1 MIQNWYSSIYR
12 AFLIGSAILFIIYM
26 VTTGSLSLG
35 AMITGYSV
43 LLFSIMMILYII
55 VYNVLQTTQKQSFF
69 QSLLSMLFICGPF
82 LLTLFI
88 IGFVLYLV
96 LKFKNKILLGR
107 VSSGYN
113 TFSNIIIILL
123 LLQIYIVY
131 NGINTDK
138 FQTTKSLSKITN
150 SILYLYGVITAI
162 CSITLF
168 TILNNFSADG

>member
-26 VTTGSLSLG
+26 VTKGSLSLG

-43 LLFSIMMILYII
+43 LLFSIIMILYII

-69 QSLLSMLFICGPF
+69 KSLLSMLFICGPF
-82 LLTLFI
+82 LLTFFI

-96 LKFKNKILLGR
+96 IKFKNKILLGR

-138 FQTTKSLSKITN
+138 FQLNEVYTYYVQ
-150 SILYLYGVITAI
+150 ILYLVYR
-162 CSITLF
+162 
-168 TILNNFSADG
+168 

>member
-1 MIQNWYSSIYR
+1 M
-12 AFLIGSAILFIIYM
+12 
-26 VTTGSLSLG
+26 
-35 AMITGYSV
+35 
-43 LLFSIMMILYII
+43 LL
-55 VYNVLQTTQKQSFF
+55 
-69 QSLLSMLFICGPF
+69 ICGPF
-82 LLTLFI
+82 LLTFFI

-96 LKFKNKILLGR
+96 IKFKNKILLGH

-131 NGINTDK
+131 NGINSDK